1 MITTQAT
8 HSTNP
13 EIKLLQRV
21 HVIIINTII
30 TTISTTIITMII
42 IITIIITI
50 MIKSLHMIIRGEE
63 RGGREFFSQDIIPRN
78 GQLPHVDVSANV
90 FCVEG

>member
-1 MITTQAT
+1 MIIKKTNIKKQHLPNLERAGMITTQAT

-21 HVIIINTII
+21 HVIII
-30 TTISTTIITMII
+30 TT

-63 RGGREFFSQDIIPRN
+63 RGGREFFSLQILF
-78 GQLPHVDVSANV
+78 QEMANYLT
-90 FCVEG
+90 